1 MYTKKILVVCLGNIC
16 RSPTAHAVLSHKAK
30 LQRLDIAIDSAGT
43 SASHKG
49 ERPDSRSV
57 RVGSARG
64 YNFSGLHSRPVFQQ
78 DFADFDLILAMD
90 NDNLTELNRRCPAE
104 HAHKIRLFLSF
115 HPQYPEIN
123 EVPDPYYSGSKG
135 FELVLDL
142 IEQAS
147 EQLLQAPEIRGA

>member
-1 MYTKKILVVCLGNIC
+1 
-16 RSPTAHAVLSHKAK
+16 
-30 LQRLDIAIDSAGT
+30 
-43 SASHKG
+43 
-49 ERPDSRSV
+49 
-57 RVGSARG
+57 
-64 YNFSGLHSRPVFQQ
+64 
-78 DFADFDLILAMD
+78 MD

-123 EVPDPYYSGSKG
+123 EVPDPDYSGSKG

-147 EQLLQAPEIRGA
+147 EQLLQASEIRGA

>member
-78 DFADFDLILAMD
+78 DFADFDLILAATALSQ
-90 NDNLTELNRRCPAE
+90 NLILVTNNERHFCRIEGL
-104 HAHKIRLFLSF
+104 KI
-115 HPQYPEIN
+115 EN
-123 EVPDPYYSGSKG
+123 WSK
-135 FELVLDL
+135 
-142 IEQAS
+142 Q
-147 EQLLQAPEIRGA
+147 